1 MDSFDIVVIGAG
13 PAGLGFVRSLAGS
26 GLKVAV
32 VERLAEAVLADP
44 PEDGRDIALT
54 HASEKIMDRLG
65 MWRHIPEGSY
75 GVIRDAK
82 VVNGRSDYA
91 LHFESAGSGKGYLG
105 RIVPNHLIRRAAYAE
120 VKALPDVTL
129 ICESPVEDVATGRVV
144 LAGGRVLTAAL
155 VVAADSRFSD
165 TRRKMGI
172 GAEMEDFGR
181 VVIVCEMAHTLPHGG
196 VATECFHYDQTLA
209 VLPMH
214 GEVSSVVVT
223 LKSDRAE
230 AAMAMPDA
238 AFAADIQAR
247 FAGKLGKMALVSR
260 RVAYPLVGVFA
271 RRFVAPRF
279 ALVGDA
285 AVGMHPVTAHG
296 FNLGLTGGALLAGEI
311 TRAATEGRDIGDIRV
326 LGRYERAH
334 RQQARPLY
342 LGTNAL
348 VKLFT
353 DTRLP
358 AKILRGAALR
368 LGNRLPPVKSRIV
381 RQLTQADTGVP
392 LPGK

>member
-1 MDSFDIVVIGAG
+1 MGAFDIVVIGAG
-13 PAGLGFVRSLAGS
+13 PAGLGFVRCLAGS

-32 VERLAEAVLADP
+32 VERLAEKVLANP

-54 HASEKIMDRLG
+54 HASEDIMETLG
-65 MWRHIPEGSY
+65 MWPHIPADSCGI
-75 GVIRDAK
+75 IRDAK

-91 LHFESAGSGKGYLG
+91 LHFASNGSGKDYLG
-105 RIVPNHLIRRAAYAE
+105 RIVPNHLIRRAAYLE
-120 VKALPDVTL
+120 VKDLPDVTL
-129 ICESPVEDVATGRVV
+129 MCDAPVKDVSTGRVE
-144 LAGGRVLTAAL
+144 LESGQVLTASL
-155 VVAADSRFSD
+155 VVAADSRFSE

-181 VVIVCEMAHTLPHGG
+181 VVIVCEMAHELPHEN

-209 VLPMH
+209 ILPMH
-214 GEVSSVVVT
+214 GEVSSAVVT
-223 LKSDRAE
+223 LASDKAE
-230 AAMAMPDA
+230 ASMAMPDA
-238 AFAADIQAR
+238 EFAAEIQVR
-247 FAGKLGKMALVSR
+247 FGGKLGKMELVSK

-271 RRFVAPRF
+271 KRFVAPRF

-296 FNLGLTGGALLAGEI
+296 YNLGLTGGALLASALKK
-311 TRAATEGRDIGDIRV
+311 AAAEGKDVGDIKV
-326 LGRYERAH
+326 LLSYERAH
-334 RQQARPLY
+334 RKVARPLY

-368 LGNRLPPVKSRIV
+368 LGNVLPPVKARIV
-381 RQLTQADTGVP
+381 QQLTQDKA
-392 LPGK
+392 

>member
-1 MDSFDIVVIGAG
+1 MSGFDIVVIGAG

-32 VERLAEAVLADP
+32 VERLEEAVLADP

-54 HASEKIMDRLG
+54 HASEEIMERLG
-65 MWRHIPEGSY
+65 MWRHIPEGAC

-91 LHFESAGSGKGYLG
+91 LHFESGGSGKGYLG

-120 VKALPDVTL
+120 VKDLPGVTL
-129 ICESPVEDVATGRVV
+129 ICGASVEAVSTGRVG
-144 LAGGRVLTAAL
+144 LDDGRALEASL
-155 VVAADSRFSD
+155 VVAADSRFSE

-181 VVIVCEMAHTLPHGG
+181 VVIVGEMAHARPHGG
-196 VATECFHYDQTLA
+196 VAVECFHYDQTLA
-209 VLPMH
+209 VLPMN

-223 LKSDRAE
+223 LPSDKAE

-247 FAGKLGKMALVSR
+247 FGGKLGKMELVSK

-271 RRFVAPRF
+271 KRFVAPRF

-296 FNLGLTGGALLAGEI
+296 FNLGLTGGALLAEAI
-311 TRAATEGRDIGDIRV
+311 KQAAVEGQDIGDMRV
-326 LGRYERAH
+326 LLPYERAH
-334 RQQARPLY
+334 RKVARPLY

-348 VKLFT
+348 VKLYT

-358 AKILRGAALR
+358 ARVLRGAALR
-368 LGNRLPPVKSRIV
+368 LGNVLPPVKARIV
-381 RQLTQADTGVP
+381 RQLTQNAAG
-392 LPGK
+392 

>member
-1 MDSFDIVVIGAG
+1 MEMFDIIVVGAG
-13 PAGLGFVRSLAGS
+13 PAGLGFVRSLEGS
-26 GLKVAV
+26 GLKVAI
-32 VERLAEAVLADP
+32 VERLSEAVLADP

-54 HASEKIMDRLG
+54 HASEAIMEKLG
-65 MWRHIPEGSY
+65 MWRHIPEAACGM
-75 GVIRDAK
+75 IKDAK

-91 LHFESAGSGKGYLG
+91 LHFASAGSGKGYLG
-105 RIVPNHLIRRAAYAE
+105 RIVPNHLIRRAAYLQ
-120 VKALPDVTL
+120 VKDLPDVTL
-129 ICESPVEDVATGRVV
+129 ICDSAVEAVQTGQVT
-144 LAGGRVLTAAL
+144 LSDGRALGASL
-155 VVAADSRFSD
+155 VVAADSRFSE

-181 VVIVCEMAHTLPHGG
+181 VVIVCEMSHELPHNG
-196 VATECFHYDQTLA
+196 VATECFHYEQTLA
-209 VLPMH
+209 ILPMH

-223 LKSDRAE
+223 LASDKAE
-230 AAMAMPDA
+230 AVMAMPDA

-247 FAGKLGKMALVSR
+247 FGNRLGKMQLLGK

-271 RRFVAPRF
+271 KRFVAPRF

-296 FNLGLTGGALLAGEI
+296 YNLGLTGGALLADAVKQ
-311 TRAATEGRDIGDIRV
+311 AAAEGKDIGDIRG
-326 LGRYERAH
+326 LLPYERAH
-334 RQQARPLY
+334 RKVARPLY

-348 VKLFT
+348 VKLYT

-368 LGNRLPPVKSRIV
+368 LGNVLPPVKARIV
-381 RQLTQADTGVP
+381 GQLTQAVAGQ
-392 LPGK
+392 GAQSR

>member
-1 MDSFDIVVIGAG
+1 MDVFDVVVIGAG
-13 PAGLGFVRSLAGS
+13 PAGLGFVRSLQGS

-32 VERLAEAVLADP
+32 VERLSEDVLADP

-54 HASEKIMDRLG
+54 HASEEIMQKLG
-65 MWRHIPEGSY
+65 MWQHIPEGSY
-75 GVIRDAK
+75 GVIKDAK

-91 LHFESAGSGKGYLG
+91 LHFESAGSGYLG

-120 VKALPDVTL
+120 VKDLPDVTL
-129 ICESPVEDVATGRVV
+129 MCGVSVEEVSTGRVG
-144 LAGGRVLTAAL
+144 LDDGRVLEASL
-155 VVAADSRFSD
+155 VVAADSRFSE

-181 VVIVCEMAHTLPHGG
+181 VVIVCEMAHALPHGG
-196 VATECFHYDQTLA
+196 VAVECFHYDQTLA
-209 VLPMH
+209 ILPMH

-223 LKSDRAE
+223 LASDKAE

-247 FAGKLGKMALVSR
+247 FGEKLGKMELVSK

-271 RRFVAPRF
+271 KRFVAPRF

-296 FNLGLTGGALLAGEI
+296 FNLGLTGGTLLADAVKQ
-311 TRAATEGRDIGDIRV
+311 AAAEGRDIGEIGV
-326 LGRYERAH
+326 LARYERAH
-334 RQQARPLY
+334 RKVARPLY

-348 VKLFT
+348 VKLYT
-353 DTRLP
+353 DTRIP
-358 AKILRGAALR
+358 ARILRGAALR
-368 LGNRLPPVKSRIV
+368 LGNVLPPVKARIV
-381 RQLTQADTGVP
+381 RQLTQNAEM
-392 LPGK
+392 

>member
-1 MDSFDIVVIGAG
+1 MDVFDVVVIGAG
-13 PAGLGFVRSLAGS
+13 PAGLGFVRSLQGS

-32 VERLAEAVLADP
+32 VERLSEAVLADP

-54 HASEKIMDRLG
+54 HASEDIMETLG
-65 MWRHIPEGSY
+65 MWAHIPDEAC
-75 GVIRDAK
+75 GVIKDAK

-91 LHFESAGSGKGYLG
+91 LHFASSGSGKAYLG

-120 VKALPDVTL
+120 VKTLPDVTL
-129 ICESPVEDVATGRVV
+129 ICDTAVEEVSTGQVE
-144 LAGGRVLTAAL
+144 LADGRVLKAAL
-155 VVAADSRFSD
+155 VVAADSRFSE

-181 VVIVCEMAHTLPHGG
+181 VVIVCEMAHALPHGG
-196 VATECFHYDQTLA
+196 VATECFHYEQTLA
-209 VLPMH
+209 VLPMQ

-223 LKSDRAE
+223 LSSDKAE
-230 AAMAMPDA
+230 AAMAMPDS

-247 FAGKLGKMALVSR
+247 FGGKLGRMELVSK

-271 RRFVAPRF
+271 KRFVAPRF

-296 FNLGLTGGALLAGEI
+296 FNLGLTGGALLAAAVK
-311 TRAATEGRDIGDIRV
+311 RAALEGRDIGDIRV
-326 LGRYERAH
+326 LLPYERAH
-334 RQQARPLY
+334 RKVARPLY

-348 VKLFT
+348 VKLYT

-368 LGNRLPPVKSRIV
+368 LGNVLPPVKARIV
-381 RQLTQADTGVP
+381 RQLVQEVSA
-392 LPGK
+392 

>member
-1 MDSFDIVVIGAG
+1 MENFDIVIVGAG
-13 PAGLGFVRSLAGS
+13 PAGLGFARRLAGS
-26 GLKVAV
+26 GLKVAL
-32 VERLAEAVLADP
+32 VERLAESVLAAP

-54 HASEKIMDRLG
+54 HASEAIMEELG
-65 MWRHIPEGSY
+65 MWAHISEAEY

-82 VVNGRSDYA
+82 VVNGRSAYA
-91 LHFESAGSGKGYLG
+91 LHFESSQSGKDYLG
-105 RIVPNHLIRRAAYAE
+105 RIVPNHLIRKAAYLQ
-120 VKALPDVTL
+120 VKDLPDVTL
-129 ICESPVEDVATGRVV
+129 ICDMSVDEVSTGRVV
-144 LAGGRVLTAAL
+144 LADGRVLAASL
-155 VVAADSRFSD
+155 VVAADSRFSE

-181 VVIVCEMAHTLPHGG
+181 VVIVCEMAHTLAHDN

-209 VLPMH
+209 ILPMN
-214 GEVSSVVVT
+214 GDISSVVVT
-223 LKSDRAE
+223 LPSDKAE
-230 AAMAMPDA
+230 AAMALPEA

-247 FAGKLGKMALVSR
+247 FGGKLGKMELISK

-271 RRFVAPRF
+271 KRFVAPRF

-296 FNLGLTGGALLAGEI
+296 YNLGLTGAAILADAV
-311 TRAATEGRDIGDIRV
+311 RQAAIEGTDIGDIRV

-334 RQQARPLY
+334 RKVARPLY

-348 VKLFT
+348 VKLYT

-368 LGNRLPPVKSRIV
+368 LGNVLPPVKSRIV
-381 RQLTQADTGVP
+381 QQLTQIT
-392 LPGK
+392 

>member
-1 MDSFDIVVIGAG
+1 MDVFDVIVIGAG
-13 PAGLGFVRSLAGS
+13 PAGLGFVRSLQGS

-32 VERLAEAVLADP
+32 VEQLAEAVLADP

-54 HASEKIMDRLG
+54 HASEDIMETLG
-65 MWRHIPEGSY
+65 MWPHIPAEACGM
-75 GVIRDAK
+75 IRDAK

-91 LHFESAGSGKGYLG
+91 LHFQSQGSGKDYLG
-105 RIVPNHLIRRAAYAE
+105 RIVPNHLIRKAAYVQ
-120 VKALPDVTL
+120 VKDLPDVTL
-129 ICESPVEDVATGRVV
+129 ICDAPVAAVSTGQVALASGRR
-144 LAGGRVLTAAL
+144 LEASL
-155 VVAADSRFSD
+155 VVAADSRFSE

-181 VVIVCEMAHTLPHGG
+181 VVIVCEMAHALPHGG
-196 VATECFHYDQTLA
+196 VATECFHYEQTLA
-209 VLPMH
+209 ILPMH

-223 LKSDRAE
+223 LASDKAE

-247 FAGKLGKMALVSR
+247 FGAQLGKMKLVSP

-271 RRFVAPRF
+271 KRFVAPRF

-296 FNLGLTGGALLAGEI
+296 YNLGLTGGALLAEAVK
-311 TRAATEGRDIGDIRV
+311 RAAADGQDIGGINV
-326 LGRYERAH
+326 LLPYERAH
-334 RQQARPLY
+334 RKVARPLY

-348 VKLFT
+348 VKLYT

-358 AKILRGAALR
+358 AKILRGVALR
-368 LGNRLPPVKSRIV
+368 LGNVLPPVKHKIV
-381 RQLTQADTGVP
+381 RQLTQQGV
-392 LPGK
+392 

>member
-1 MDSFDIVVIGAG
+1 MDRFDVVVIGAG

-32 VERLAEAVLADP
+32 VERLGEDVLADP

-54 HASEKIMDRLG
+54 HASEEIMERLG
-65 MWRHIPEGSY
+65 MWRHIPEDAY
-75 GVIRDAK
+75 GVIKDAK

-120 VKALPDVTL
+120 VKDLPDVTL
-129 ICESPVEDVATGRVV
+129 ICGVAVEEVSTGRVG
-144 LAGGRVLTAAL
+144 LEDGRELRASL
-155 VVAADSRFSD
+155 VVAADSRFSE

-181 VVIVCEMAHTLPHGG
+181 VVIVCEMAHAVPHGG
-196 VATECFHYDQTLA
+196 VAVECFHYDQTLA
-209 VLPMH
+209 VLPMQD
-214 GEVSSVVVT
+214 EVSSVVVT
-223 LKSDRAE
+223 LASDKAE

-247 FAGKLGKMALVSR
+247 FGDKLGKMSLVSE

-271 RRFVAPRF
+271 KRFVASRF

-296 FNLGLTGGALLAGEI
+296 FNLGLTGGTLLAEAVMQ
-311 TRAATEGRDIGDIRV
+311 AAAEGRDIGDMRV
-326 LGRYERAH
+326 LLAYERAH
-334 RQQARPLY
+334 WKVARPLY

-348 VKLFT
+348 VKLYT

-358 AKILRGAALR
+358 ARVLRGAALR
-368 LGNRLPPVKSRIV
+368 LGNVLPPVKARIV
-381 RQLTQADTGVP
+381 RQLTQSAG
-392 LPGK
+392 

>member
-1 MDSFDIVVIGAG
+1 MDCFDIIVIGAG
-13 PAGLGFVRSLAGS
+13 PAGLGFVRSLASS

-32 VERLAEAVLADP
+32 VERLAEAVLANP

-54 HASEKIMDRLG
+54 HASEEIMENLG
-65 MWRHIPEGSY
+65 MWPHIPAEAC

-91 LHFESAGSGKGYLG
+91 LHFASDGSGKDYLG
-105 RIVPNHLIRRAAYAE
+105 RIVPNYLIRRAAYLE
-120 VKALPDVTL
+120 VKDRPDVTL
-129 ICESPVEDVATGRVV
+129 ICDAPVEDVSTGRVV
-144 LAGGRVLTAAL
+144 LKGGRALTASL
-155 VVAADSRFSD
+155 VVAADSRFSE

-181 VVIVCEMAHTLPHGG
+181 VVIVCEMAHALPHND

-209 VLPMH
+209 VLPMN
-214 GEVSSVVVT
+214 GDVSSVVVT
-223 LKSDRAE
+223 LASDKAE

-238 AFAADIQAR
+238 EFSAEIQMR
-247 FAGKLGKMALVSR
+247 FEAKLGKMEMASK

-271 RRFVAPRF
+271 KRFVAPRF

-296 FNLGLTGGALLAGEI
+296 FNLGLTGGAILAGAVKHA
-311 TRAATEGRDIGDIRV
+311 TTEGRDVGDINV
-326 LGRYERAH
+326 LRAYERAH
-334 RQQARPLY
+334 RKSARPLY

-348 VKLFT
+348 VKLYT

-368 LGNRLPPVKSRIV
+368 LGSVLPPVKTRIV
-381 RQLTQADTGVP
+381 QQLTQ
-392 LPGK
+392 GKA

>member
-1 MDSFDIVVIGAG
+1 MQQFDIVIIGAG
-13 PAGLGFVRSLAGS
+13 PAGLGFARNLAGS
-26 GLKVAV
+26 GLRIAI
-32 VERLAEAVLADP
+32 VEKLAEAVLADP

-54 HASEKIMDRLG
+54 HASESIMEDLG
-65 MWRHIPEGSY
+65 MWVHIPEAEY

-91 LHFESAGSGKGYLG
+91 LHFESRESGKDYLG
-105 RIVPNHLIRRAAYAE
+105 RIVPNHLIRRAAYLQ
-120 VKALPDVTL
+120 VKNQPNVTL
-129 ICESPVEDVATGRVV
+129 ICDSAVAAVSTGRVE
-144 LAGGRVLTAAL
+144 LADGRVLGASL
-155 VVAADSRFSD
+155 VVAADSRFSE

-209 VLPMH
+209 ILPMN
-214 GEVSSVVVT
+214 GDVSSVVVT
-223 LKSDRAE
+223 LQSDRAE
-230 AAMAMPDA
+230 AVMAMPA
-238 AFAADIQAR
+238 QAFAADIQAR
-247 FAGKLGKMALVSR
+247 FGGKLGKMELINE

-271 RRFVAPRF
+271 KRFVAPRF

-296 FNLGLTGGALLAGEI
+296 YNLGLTGGAILADEI
-311 TRAATEGRDIGDIRV
+311 RHALAEGADIGDIRV

-334 RQQARPLY
+334 RKVARPLY

-348 VKLFT
+348 VRLYT

-358 AKILRGAALR
+358 AKILRGVALR
-368 LGNRLPPVKSRIV
+368 LGNVLPPVKGRILQ
-381 RQLTQADTGVP
+381 QLTQVP
-392 LPGK
+392 